1 LHAWLAFLIGIFTTL
16 GAFLFFA
23 AFSGIQYYGLAVQVE
38 VAIAIGLLVVAA
50 IVTYIF
56 YVGIKA
62 QYTHVQTGL
71 EALIGSNGLATSDI
85 KPRGE
90 VRVLGEFWQAK
101 TKDCEINTGQQ
112 VEVVGIEGM
121 FLIVKPVENQEEKLD
136 SPECKEKT

>member
-1 LHAWLAFLIGIFTTL
+1 LHAWLAFLIGIFTAL

-23 AFSGIQYYGLAVQVE
+23 AFLGIQYYGLAVQVE
-38 VAIAIGLLVVAA
+38 VSIAIGLLIVAV

-71 EALIGSNGLATSDI
+71 EALINSKGLATSDI

-90 VRVLGEFWQAK
+90 VRVQGEFWQAK
-101 TKDCEINTGQQ
+101 ANEGEINTGQP
-112 VEVVGIEGM
+112 VMVVGIDGM
-121 FLIVKPVENQEEKLD
+121 FLIVKPIEDQKEKLE
-136 SPECKEKT
+136 SPEGKQKT